1 MKRLRPIDIKA
12 ILRNPSQRAELL
24 QLMVQ
29 ATIEVGRDNTKP
41 IEDYGNRIC
50 SECGRTINECG
61 IDHAI

>member
-12 ILRNPSQRAELL
+12 ILRDPSQRAELL

-41 IEDYGNRIC
+41 YAEETL
-50 SECGRTINECG
+50 ECGKTIRECG